1 MQPSSLSPATQ
12 CVHTGTVKD
21 ERFPGMNT
29 PVYTS
34 TAYEYGTSQGNLYP
48 RYFNIPNHQAVVD
61 KLCALEGGADGMLF
75 SSGTAAISTTLFGL
89 LKSGDHVVFQR
100 ELYGGTHHLVVNEMP
115 KFGIQ
120 YSFVDGYD
128 ASAFAEAVGARTRM
142 LFIETPSNPLLKI
155 VDIRAVARLAREKGL
170 ITVIDNTFAS
180 PINQNPLRLGMDV
193 VVHSGTKYLG
203 GHSDL
208 SCGAVVGS
216 APLLRKIRETALN
229 LGGNLNAQTC
239 YLLERSLKTLA
250 LRVKQQSAN
259 ALQLAQWLETQ
270 AAVSRVYYPGLVS
283 HPGHAVAR
291 SQMSGFGGMLSF
303 DLNPGLVDADRFLQN
318 LRIAQKAMSLGGV
331 ETTLCSPALTSHV
344 KMTAGQRAD
353 LGIGDQ
359 LLRVSVGI
367 EEVQDLV
374 DDFKQAL
381 AVEKVV
387 A

>member
-12 CVHTGTVKD
+12 CVHTGTIKD

-34 TAYEYGTSQGNLYP
+34 TAYEYGPDQGNLYP
-48 RYFNIPNHQAVVD
+48 RYFNIPNHQVVVE
-61 KLCALEGGADGMLF
+61 KLCALEGGQDGMLF
-75 SSGTAAISTTLFGL
+75 SSGTAAISTTLLGL

-100 ELYGGTHHLVVNEMP
+100 ELYGGTHHLIVNEMP
-115 KFGIQ
+115 KFGIE

-128 ASAFAEAVGARTRM
+128 ATSFAEAVGARTKM
-142 LFIETPSNPLLKI
+142 IFIETPSNPLLKI
-155 VDIRAVARLAREKGL
+155 VDIRAVARLAREKKL

-180 PINQNPLRLGMDV
+180 PINQNPIRLGIDV

-208 SCGAVVGS
+208 SCGAVIGS
-216 APLLRKIRETALN
+216 MPLLGKIRETALN

-250 LRVKQQSAN
+250 LRVKQQNAN

-270 AAVSRVYYPGLVS
+270 AAVTRVYYPGLVS
-283 HPGHAVAR
+283 HPGHEMAR

-303 DLNPGLVDADRFLQN
+303 DLNPGLVEPERFLQN
-318 LRIAQKAMSLGGV
+318 LRVARKAMSLGGV
-331 ETTLCSPALTSHV
+331 ETTLCAPALTSHV
-344 KMTAGQRAD
+344 KMTTEQRAA
-353 LGIGDQ
+353 LGITDP

-367 EEVQDLV
+367 EEVQDLI

-381 AVEKVV
+381 VAEKIR

>member
-1 MQPSSLSPATQ
+1 MHPSSLSPATQ
-12 CVHTGTVKD
+12 CVHTGTIKD
-21 ERFPGMNT
+21 EHFPGMNT

-34 TAYEYGTSQGNLYP
+34 TAYQYGTSQGGLYP
-48 RYFNIPNHQAVVD
+48 RYFNIPNHQAVVE
-61 KLCALEGGADGMLF
+61 KLCALEGGQDGMLF

-100 ELYGGTHHLVVNEMP
+100 ELYGGTHHLIVNEMP

-120 YSFVDGYD
+120 YTFVDGHD
-128 ASAFAEAVGARTRM
+128 AACFAEAVRDRTKM
-142 LFIETPSNPLLKI
+142 IFIETPSNPLLKI
-155 VDIRAVARLAREKGL
+155 VDIAAVARLASEKGL

-180 PINQNPLRLGMDV
+180 PINQNPLRLGIDV

-208 SCGAVVGS
+208 SCGAVIGS
-216 APLLRKIRETALN
+216 MPLLQKIRETALN

-259 ALQLAQWLETQ
+259 ALQLAGWLETQ
-270 AAVSRVYYPGLVS
+270 AAVTKVYYPGLAS
-283 HPGHAVAR
+283 HPGHAIAR

-303 DLNPGLVDADRFLQN
+303 ELNPDLVDADRFLQN

-344 KMTAGQRAD
+344 KMTTQQRAA
-353 LGIGDQ
+353 LGITDG

-367 EEVQDLV
+367 EELQDLIE
-374 DDFKQAL
+374 DFKQAL
-381 AVEKVV
+381 VAEKILV
-387 A
+387 

>member
-12 CVHTGTVKD
+12 CVHTGTIKD

-34 TAYEYGTSQGNLYP
+34 TAYQYGTSQGNLYP
-48 RYFNIPNHQAVVD
+48 RYFNIPNHQVVVE
-61 KLCALEGGADGMLF
+61 KLCALEGGGDGMLF
-75 SSGTAAISTTLFGL
+75 SSGTAAISTTLLGL

-100 ELYGGTHHLVVNEMP
+100 ELYGGTHHLIVNEMP
-115 KFGIQ
+115 KFGIE
-120 YSFVDGYD
+120 YTFVDGYD
-128 ASAFAEAVGARTRM
+128 AASFPEAIRAQTKM
-142 LFIETPSNPLLKI
+142 IFIETPSNPLLKI
-155 VDIRAVARLAREKGL
+155 VDIGAVARLAREKKL
-170 ITVIDNTFAS
+170 ISVIDNTFAS
-180 PINQNPLRLGMDV
+180 PINQNPIRLGIDV

-208 SCGAVVGS
+208 SCGAVIGS
-216 APLLRKIRETALN
+216 VALLQKIRETALN

-250 LRVKQQSAN
+250 LRVKQQNTN

-270 AAVSRVYYPGLVS
+270 VAVTKVYYPGLVS
-283 HPGHAVAR
+283 HPGHAIAR

-303 DLNPGLVDADRFLQN
+303 ELNSGLVEPDRFLHN

-344 KMTAGQRAD
+344 KMTTQERAD
-353 LGIGDQ
+353 LGITDP

-367 EEVQDLV
+367 EEVQDLI
-374 DDFKQAL
+374 DDFKQAMV
-381 AVEKVV
+381 AEKMLV
-387 A
+387 

>member
-1 MQPSSLSPATQ
+1 
-12 CVHTGTVKD
+12 V
-21 ERFPGMNT
+21 E
-29 PVYTS
+29 
-34 TAYEYGTSQGNLYP
+34 
-48 RYFNIPNHQAVVD
+48 
-61 KLCALEGGADGMLF
+61 KLCALEGGPDGMLF
-75 SSGTAAISTTLFGL
+75 SSGTAAISTTLLGL
-89 LKSGDHVVFQR
+89 LQSGDHVVFQR
-100 ELYGGTHHLVVNEMP
+100 ELYGGTHHLIVHEMP
-115 KFGIQ
+115 KFGIE
-120 YSFVDGYD
+120 YTFVDGYD
-128 ASAFAEAVGARTRM
+128 AASFAEAVGAQTKM
-142 LFIETPSNPLLKI
+142 IFIETPSNPLLKI
-155 VDIRAVARLAREKGL
+155 VDIGAVARLAREKQL

-180 PINQNPLRLGMDV
+180 PINQNPIRLGIDV

-216 APLLRKIRETALN
+216 APLLQKIRETALN

-250 LRVKQQSAN
+250 LRVKQQNAN

-270 AAVSRVYYPGLVS
+270 AAVTRVYYPGLVS

-303 DLNPGLVDADRFLQN
+303 ELNPSLVEPERFLQN
-318 LRIAQKAMSLGGV
+318 LRVARKAMSLGGV

-344 KMTAGQRAD
+344 KMTPGQRAA
-353 LGIGDQ
+353 LGITDA

-367 EEVQDLV
+367 EEGQDLV

-381 AVEKVV
+381 QA
-387 A
+387 